1 MKKNAALL
9 FRGAYLLVLAIHIFS
24 IVSGYAG
31 TRLVTKSLLLPVL
44 IVYLILVTGKP
55 VLENRLGKWAIAA
68 LLFSWWGDLLL
79 MADGALFFL
88 IGMLSFM
95 LTHISN
101 SRLLFMLQSLRL
113 SIYTCLG
120 FVFALLAVLGF
131 YVALKDSLGS
141 YQLPVVIYMVLI
153 SFSLVMAFNL
163 MNQVDFRST
172 AVSFFIP
179 GIGLFILSD
188 AILAFNKFLFQSPA
202 TWDVWVMLT
211 YGLAQWMITEGYRHV
226 LKQPAAHLS

>member
-1 MKKNAALL
+1 MKNKLVVQ
-9 FRGAYLLVLAIHIFS
+9 FRGAFVLLLAIHLFS
-24 IVSGYAG
+24 IVFGLG
-31 TRLVTKSLLLPVL
+31 GVRMITKSLLLPLL
-44 IVYLILVTGKP
+44 IVYLIMATGKSI
-55 VLENRLGKWAIAA
+55 LENRFGKWAIAA

-79 MADGALFFL
+79 MADGTFFFL
-88 IGMLSFM
+88 VGMLSFM

-101 SRLLFMLQSLRL
+101 SRLLFMLQSLRI
-113 SIYTCLG
+113 SIYTGMG

-141 YQLPVVIYMVLI
+141 FQLPVVIYMVLI

-211 YGLAQWMITEGYRHV
+211 YGLAQWMITEGYRQV
-226 LKQPAAHLS
+226 LRQPAAHLS

>member
-1 MKKNAALL
+1 
-9 FRGAYLLVLAIHIFS
+9 
-24 IVSGYAG
+24 
-31 TRLVTKSLLLPVL
+31 
-44 IVYLILVTGKP
+44 
-55 VLENRLGKWAIAA
+55 LGKWAIAA

-226 LKQPAAHLS
+226 LKQPAAQLS